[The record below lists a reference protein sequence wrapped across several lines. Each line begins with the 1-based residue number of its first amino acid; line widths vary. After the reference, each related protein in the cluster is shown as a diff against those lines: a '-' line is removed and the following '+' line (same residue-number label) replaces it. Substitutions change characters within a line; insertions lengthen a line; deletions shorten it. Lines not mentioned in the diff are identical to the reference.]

1 MASKSLAAAIE
12 EALRFIERAV
22 AKIERRED
30 AETELHNVR
39 AYILNI
45 LDLVERTPGIA
56 ASADDLYAAVVAVA
70 SAAGRDGE
78 VTTDPRRVRLLREAR
93 ERFRDR
99 ISRARPSEQAK
110 HLGLT

>member
-1 MASKSLAAAIE
+1 MASKSLTEALE
-12 EALRFIERAV
+12 EALGFVERAI

-56 ASADDLYAAVVAVA
+56 AAADDLYAAVVAVE
-70 SAAGRDGE
+70 SAGRDGE
-78 VTTDPRRVRLLREAR
+78 VTADPRRVRLLREAR
-93 ERFRDR
+93 DRFRDR

>member
-1 MASKSLAAAIE
+1 MASKSLA
-12 EALRFIERAV
+12 EALDEALGFVERAV

-45 LDLVERTPGIA
+45 LDLVERTPGIS

-70 SAAGRDGE
+70 SAAREGE
-78 VTTDPRRVRLLREAR
+78 VTADPRRGRLLREAR